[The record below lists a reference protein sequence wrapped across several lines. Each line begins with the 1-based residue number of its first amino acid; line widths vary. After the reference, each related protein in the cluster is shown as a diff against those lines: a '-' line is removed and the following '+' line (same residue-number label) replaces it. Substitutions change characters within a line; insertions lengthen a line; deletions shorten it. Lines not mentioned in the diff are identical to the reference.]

1 MAATHA
7 HQIARISR
15 EVSELRSVVE
25 ANNEALARLIAH
37 IDADAPA
44 KTSRKAAVRPKAAA
58 KPAKRKP
65 ARKPAAPKAPTKGIQ
80 TRETLSRKE
89 WNRTLTAKA
98 RLAGGDAYKRVL
110 AQWDTLAEAR
120 ETLGMTPDMALEYAL
135 A

>member
-1 MAATHA
+1 MAATYA

-15 EVSELRSVVE
+15 DI
-25 ANNEALARLIAH
+25 EALTGVVAAQGEALNRVLAH
-37 IDADAPA
+37 LDADAPA

-65 ARKPAAPKAPTKGIQ
+65 ARKPAAPKAPTKGSQ

-98 RLAGGDAYKRVL
+98 RLAGGGTYKAVL
-110 AQWDTLAEAR
+110 ADWDGVQAMR
-120 ETLGMTPDMALEYAL
+120 ETHTPDEVLALFA
-135 A
+135 